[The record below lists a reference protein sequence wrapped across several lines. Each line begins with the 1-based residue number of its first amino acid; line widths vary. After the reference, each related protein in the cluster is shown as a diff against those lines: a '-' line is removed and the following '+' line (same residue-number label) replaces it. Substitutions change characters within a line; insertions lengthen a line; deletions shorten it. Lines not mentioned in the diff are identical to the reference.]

1 MTTQAQITV
10 GIVVERRKAA
20 SPWIDFTW
28 QAVAVLPGQ
37 PDAEPWTVLSHDNE
51 CTSFY
56 AGTTD
61 IALYRT
67 ESRNYQDNLT
77 SSQPSVWVALR
88 PTDSDPPYRVLA
100 ATVDPAEG
108 EAFTEA
114 GNDLIEAVPMPSLIR
129 EAVTVFVAQ
138 NPAQQHFFKRKRERA
153 NPEALARRVPGREGD
168 GR

>member
-28 QAVAVLPGQ
+28 QAV
-37 PDAEPWTVLSHDNE
+37 TV
-51 CTSFY
+51 
-56 AGTTD
+56 
-61 IALYRT
+61 
-67 ESRNYQDNLT
+67 
-77 SSQPSVWVALR
+77 PLR
-88 PTDSDPPYRVLA
+88 PTDSDPPYRVVA

-129 EAVTVFVAQ
+129 EAVTAFVAQ
-138 NPAQQHFFKRKRERA
+138 NPAQDHFFKRKRDRA

>member
-1 MTTQAQITV
+1 MTTQSRMTV

-28 QAVAVLPGQ
+28 QAVGILPGQ
-37 PDAEPWTVLSHDNE
+37 PDAAPWTVLSQDGE
-51 CTSFY
+51 CTTFY
-56 AGTTD
+56 AGTAD
-61 IALYRT
+61 INLYRT

-77 SSQPSVWVALR
+77 ASRPAVWVALR
-88 PTDSDPPYRVLA
+88 PTDSDPPYSVLA

-114 GNDLIEAVPMPSLIR
+114 GNDLIDAVPMPALVR
-129 EAVTVFVAQ
+129 EALEAFVAQ

-153 NPEALARRVPGREGD
+153 NPEALARRVPGRDGD
-168 GR
+168 Q